1 MLDAIAGIR
10 EFIFF
15 EERMGLHG
23 FRGAPREGGEE
34 GREGSGPWALAGVRF
49 APPVPSLAVRNGC
62 STKRAR
68 FKGQGRT
75 A

>member
-1 MLDAIAGIR
+1 MGG
-10 EFIFF
+10 
-15 EERMGLHG
+15 EEGR
-23 FRGAPREGGEE
+23 RRRAAKKGGEE
-34 GREGSGPWALAGVRF
+34 GREGSVTLALAGVRF

-68 FKGQGRT
+68 FNVEART